1 MKVMK
6 TFYNKYLKSF
16 GIATAVLAMV
26 ACSSDI
32 DEIQEATTDFDNLHF
47 TVNVTIADADSRA
60 TAAETKT
67 AWEAGDQVYLIL
79 DGDKENLCKLTC
91 VTTDDLTKT
100 TAWEV
105 SKLSSLPATFAE
117 SGTACAVYAEKLS
130 FAKVTE
136 IRTQGDILYTTKA
149 TYTRQGNNVVI
160 NVPMDTRPV
169 AKITIN
175 NSFDFPDSIRIKGFK
190 ECTNLDFT
198 TMTWSDN
205 GREGLDNA
213 VKDKANTY
221 SYYGTLEPVDGNTVM
236 VLEDRDRKTTWTRT
250 FTGKIIKP
258 GTYYTITG
266 PRNAT
271 GAKPW
276 AVLAKN
282 DDVNGILGTTM
293 NCMASSS
300 SAAKLFSFKTGGS
313 GTGFDK
319 NTAITFESSDP
330 SIVSVTGK
338 GTSAKMTMAAVG
350 TATITASYAI
360 SGGETQK
367 AVFDVVVRDADSY
380 VSGKWGTSYAAASSV
395 SNPKFGYTVQNK
407 MPVYSGLSL
416 TPVPDVVV
424 KTIKVL
430 YSWGDYSETQT
441 INKTIKA
448 STASGYSTAG
458 ESYSGTTTL
467 ISNATWINN
476 SYCIFEY
483 TCNGKQYELKVKSS
497 ATVDSEGKIKI

>member
-1 MKVMK
+1 
-6 TFYNKYLKSF
+6 
-16 GIATAVLAMV
+16 
-26 ACSSDI
+26 
-32 DEIQEATTDFDNLHF
+32 
-47 TVNVTIADADSRA
+47 
-60 TAAETKT
+60 
-67 AWEAGDQVYLIL
+67 
-79 DGDKENLCKLTC
+79 
-91 VTTDDLTKT
+91 
-100 TAWEV
+100 
-105 SKLSSLPATFAE
+105 
-117 SGTACAVYAEKLS
+117 
-130 FAKVTE
+130 
-136 IRTQGDILYTTKA
+136 
-149 TYTRQGNNVVI
+149 
-160 NVPMDTRPV
+160 
-169 AKITIN
+169 
-175 NSFDFPDSIRIKGFK
+175 
-190 ECTNLDFT
+190 
-198 TMTWSDN
+198 
-205 GREGLDNA
+205 
-213 VKDKANTY
+213 
-221 SYYGTLEPVDGNTVM
+221 
-236 VLEDRDRKTTWTRT
+236 
-250 FTGKIIKP
+250 
-258 GTYYTITG
+258 
-266 PRNAT
+266 
-271 GAKPW
+271 
-276 AVLAKN
+276 
-282 DDVNGILGTTM
+282 
-293 NCMASSS
+293 
-300 SAAKLFSFKTGGS
+300 
-313 GTGFDK
+313 
-319 NTAITFESSDP
+319 
-330 SIVSVTGK
+330 
-338 GTSAKMTMAAVG
+338 MTMAAVG